1 MMTANMA
8 TAARPTSGLDLAQ
21 RVDTLDWSRI
31 ETELDQYGAATTG
44 QLLTAAECVELA
56 SAYEAEAGFR
66 SRVIMAQHGFGSGEY
81 RYYSYP
87 LSEPVAALRSALYPR
102 SADIAHRWER
112 ALNRPGHCP

>member
-44 QLLTAAECVELA
+44 QLLTAAECVENFVENSQHA
-56 SAYEAEAGFR
+56 AAGRPF
-66 SRVIMAQHGFGSGEY
+66 GFGAEKILLGDHFE
-81 RYYSYP
+81 
-87 LSEPVAALRSALYPR
+87 
-102 SADIAHRWER
+102 
-112 ALNRPGHCP
+112 NRPDILGHAAVNEHQAFLEPTARFG